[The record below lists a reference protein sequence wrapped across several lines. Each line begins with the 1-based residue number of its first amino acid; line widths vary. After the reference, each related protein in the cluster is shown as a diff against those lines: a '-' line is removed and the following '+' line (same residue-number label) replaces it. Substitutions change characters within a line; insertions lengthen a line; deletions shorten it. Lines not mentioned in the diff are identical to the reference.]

1 VRIRTMTIA
10 AAAIIATAS
19 VAGAATNKKDDVT
32 YLYSGDIWYTYK
44 TTGDEGNPICGMTVT
59 GKEGKKNSMIV
70 NIKNVTFDDGS
81 DGLYFMI
88 NKSSWRFP
96 KDGSEVS
103 VPLTIDFDDK
113 KDVVDAKG
121 AGSIH
126 KMKDGDKLPVVEFTV
141 QQEKEGQLEG
151 FLDIFGHA
159 DTMVVKFKA
168 GNEEP
173 WTIPMRGS
181 RDAVNAFSKCLAQ
194 LNASRDSQPY
204 SPKAKEETQPWE
216 TKETTAKKGHDI

>member
-1 VRIRTMTIA
+1 
-10 AAAIIATAS
+10 
-19 VAGAATNKKDDVT
+19 
-32 YLYSGDIWYTYK
+32 
-44 TTGDEGNPICGMTVT
+44 
-59 GKEGKKNSMIV
+59 
-70 NIKNVTFDDGS
+70 
-81 DGLYFMI
+81 
-88 NKSSWRFP
+88 
-96 KDGSEVS
+96 
-103 VPLTIDFDDK
+103 
-113 KDVVDAKG
+113 
-121 AGSIH
+121 
-126 KMKDGDKLPVVEFTV
+126 MKDGDKLPVVEFTV
-141 QQEKEGQLEG
+141 QQEKEGRLEG

-173 WTIPMRGS
+173 WTIPMKGS